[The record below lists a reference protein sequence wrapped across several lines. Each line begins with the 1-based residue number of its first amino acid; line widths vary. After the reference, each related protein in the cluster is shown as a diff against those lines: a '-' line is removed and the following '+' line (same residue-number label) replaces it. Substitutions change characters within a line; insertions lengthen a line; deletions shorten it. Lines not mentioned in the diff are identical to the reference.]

1 MSPKQTKPV
10 VSRKPAKAR
19 AGKGKDTLDGTPL
32 SPAWKRMKKKFK
44 GKSGADWYDVP
55 PMTDPDAYQS
65 DYVSLQR
72 NYETNKQWART
83 G

>member
-1 MSPKQTKPV
+1 
-10 VSRKPAKAR
+10 
-19 AGKGKDTLDGTPL
+19 
-32 SPAWKRMKKKFK
+32 MKKKFK